1 MNLEMYNLE
10 KNLYEWYAK
19 NIPTYGT
26 FNFIPIF
33 AKNKDRQMVHQLW
46 TLKCSYSLKK
56 NPTNGTLKTPKY
68 GTFNFIPIF
77 VKNKDRQMGRY
88 KWYTNYEL

>member
-26 FNFIPIF
+26 FNFMPI
-33 AKNKDRQMVHQLW
+33 
-46 TLKCSYSLKK
+46 
-56 NPTNGTLKTPKY
+56 LKT
-68 GTFNFIPIF
+68 
-77 VKNKDRQMGRY
+77 D
-88 KWYTNYEL
+88 KWYTNYEPQNV